1 MADGFDPFAV
11 PVSDAA
17 TVMLVRDGEAGI
29 EVFMLRRTMAAVF
42 AGGLFVFPGG
52 RVDLGDATSE
62 LAAICDGLD
71 DATASATL
79 GLPHGGLAFWTGAIR
94 ECFEEAGV
102 LLAAGPDGEVVR
114 FDTPEVIERFERDRH
129 AVHDGLIGLVE
140 LCDRERLRL
149 TAGGIRYVSRW
160 ITPVGEKRR
169 FDTRFF
175 VARAPQAQVPLH
187 DDLETVESLWVA
199 PAEAIRLNQAGEL
212 ALLPPTLANLAF
224 LARWDTADEAIAGAA
239 VLPPPSSIQ
248 PKGRFSPDGRFLAL
262 LMPGDPGYDEAPD
275 YEVVD
280 PSA

>member
-1 MADGFDPFAV
+1 M
-11 PVSDAA
+11 
-17 TVMLVRDGEAGI
+17 
-29 EVFMLRRTMAAVF
+29 
-42 AGGLFVFPGG
+42 
-52 RVDLGDATSE
+52 
-62 LAAICDGLD
+62 
-71 DATASATL
+71 
-79 GLPHGGLAFWTGAIR
+79 
-94 ECFEEAGV
+94 
-102 LLAAGPDGEVVR
+102 
-114 FDTPEVIERFERDRH
+114 
-129 AVHDGLIGLVE
+129 
-140 LCDRERLRL
+140 
-149 TAGGIRYVSRW
+149 
-160 ITPVGEKRR
+160 
-169 FDTRFF
+169 
-175 VARAPQAQVPLH
+175 PLH